1 MNGLFVVYILKRRRE
16 SDILSLPFPPIYQ
29 DMSEDPLPNTAPQSS
44 VEQIDTEQP
53 DTQDGTGGTPPE
65 VPTNVTSPMSTD
77 STVCGRSHDKI
88 LALLCSESEA
98 ESTDKERDC

>member
-1 MNGLFVVYILKRRRE
+1 MFP
-16 SDILSLPFPPIYQ
+16 SPHPFQ
-29 DMSEDPLPNTAPQSS
+29 DMSEDPLLNTAAQSG
-44 VEQIDTEQP
+44 VEQTDTGQP
-53 DTQDGTGGTPPE
+53 DTQDATGGTPPE

-77 STVCGRSHDKI
+77 STACGRSHDKV